1 METGKRPL
9 SDRLVLL
16 DGSMPCRKL
25 KLDIVFIERKK
36 FRELSFK
43 MATNKQAVIISAA
56 RTPTGKFQGLLKGFS
71 APELGSIAI
80 KEAVSRAGISSDKVD
95 EVIMGC
101 VVQAGIGQAPA
112 RQAALKAGLA
122 PEVSALTIN
131 MVCGSGLRAVALAS
145 QAVQLGDAEYVV
157 AGGMESMSNIPY
169 ALQTAREGFR
179 MGNQTATDLMI
190 HDGLWCPFEN
200 WHMGNTGEVVA
211 EKYQISRDEQDNFAF
226 NSHRKAYEAQQ
237 AGRFADE
244 MVPVEIPQKKGD
256 PIILDYDEPVRPETT
271 VESLG
276 KLRPAFKKDGGTVT
290 AGNAPGV
297 NDGASA
303 LVVTSAE
310 NAASLGIEPLGR
322 VVAWASSGIEP
333 RLIMMAPVKGVQNVL
348 AKAGWDMK
356 DVDLFEL
363 NEAFSV
369 QALGV
374 MKELGLDIEKVNV
387 NGGAVALGHAIGNS
401 GGRVLTTL
409 LHEMKRRRAKR
420 GVAALCLGGGN
431 SVALAVE
438 RD

>member
-1 METGKRPL
+1 M
-9 SDRLVLL
+9 SDIK
-16 DGSMPCRKL
+16 D
-25 KLDIVFIERKK
+25 
-36 FRELSFK
+36 
-43 MATNKQAVIISAA
+43 AVIISAA
-56 RTPTGKFQGLLKGFS
+56 RTPTGKFQGALKPFS
-71 APELGSIAI
+71 ATDLGAKAI
-80 KEAVSRAGISSDKVD
+80 REAVKRAGINPADVD

-101 VVQAGIGQAPA
+101 VVQAGLGQAPA
-112 RQAALKAGLA
+112 RQAALKADLP

-131 MVCGSGLRAVALAS
+131 MVCGSGLRAVALAAQS
-145 QAVQLGDAEYVV
+145 IKLGDADFVV

-169 ALQTAREGFR
+169 ALPNARDGYR
-179 MGNQTATDLMI
+179 MGNGNIVDLMV

-211 EKYQISRDEQDNFAF
+211 EKYQISREQQDDYAY
-226 NSHRKAYEAQQ
+226 NSHRKAHEATTS
-237 AGRFADE
+237 GRFKDE
-244 MVPVEIPQKKGD
+244 IVPIEIPQKKGE
-256 PIILDYDEPVRPETT
+256 PIVFDNDETIREDTT
-271 VESLG
+271 VETLG
-276 KLRPAFKKDGGTVT
+276 KLKAAFKKEGGTVT

-310 NAASLGIEPLGR
+310 KARELGIEPLARIVGY
-322 VVAWASSGIEP
+322 ATSGIEP
-333 RLIMMAPVKGVQNVL
+333 KMIMMAPVQGVLNVL
-348 AKAGWDMK
+348 EKTGWKME

-374 MKELGLDIEKVNV
+374 MKELGLMMEKVNV

-409 LHEMKRRRAKR
+409 LYEMKRRGAKK
-420 GVAALCLGGGN
+420 GIAALCLGGGN
-431 SVALAVE
+431 SVAMAVE

>member
-1 METGKRPL
+1 MT
-9 SDRLVLL
+9 
-16 DGSMPCRKL
+16 
-25 KLDIVFIERKK
+25 
-36 FRELSFK
+36 
-43 MATNKQAVIISAA
+43 TNKTAVIISAA
-56 RTPTGKFQGLLKGFS
+56 RTPTGKFQGALKGFS
-71 APELGSIAI
+71 APDLGAIAI
-80 KEAVSRAGISSDKVD
+80 REAVKRAGISPDKVD

-101 VVQAGIGQAPA
+101 VVAAGQGQAPA
-112 RQAALKAGLA
+112 RQAALKADLS

-145 QAVQLGDAEYVV
+145 QAIALGDAEYVV

-169 ALQTAREGFR
+169 TLQTARDGFR

-211 EKYQISRDEQDNFAF
+211 EKYNISR
-226 NSHRKAYEAQQ
+226 EAQDDFAAASHQKAAAAQ
-237 AGRFADE
+237 AAGKFADE
-244 MVPVEIPQKKGD
+244 IVTIEIPQKKGD
-256 PIILDYDEPVRPETT
+256 PIVLDYDEPVRPDTT
-271 VESLG
+271 AESLA
-276 KLRPAFKKDGGTVT
+276 KLKPAFKKDGGTVT

-310 NAASLGIEPLGR
+310 NAAALGIEPLGR

-333 RLIMMAPVKGVQNVL
+333 KLIMMAPVKGVQNVL
-348 AKAGWDMK
+348 AKAGWSMA

-374 MKELGLDIEKVNV
+374 MQELGLDMEKVNV

-409 LHEMKRRRAKR
+409 LYEMKRRGVKR

-431 SVALAVE
+431 SVAMAVE

>member
-1 METGKRPL
+1 MR
-9 SDRLVLL
+9 D
-16 DGSMPCRKL
+16 
-25 KLDIVFIERKK
+25 
-36 FRELSFK
+36 
-43 MATNKQAVIISAA
+43 AVIISAM

-71 APELGSIAI
+71 APDLGAVAI
-80 KEAVSRAGISSDKVD
+80 KAAVEKAGIKPEEID

-101 VVQAGIGQAPA
+101 VVSAGIGQAPA
-112 RQAALKAGLA
+112 RQAALKAGLP

-131 MVCGSGLRAVALAS
+131 MVCGSGLRAVALAAQS
-145 QAVQLGDAEYVV
+145 VMLGDADVVV

-211 EKYQISRDEQDNFAF
+211 EKHQISRESQDEFAAA
-226 NSHRKAYEAQQ
+226 SHQKAIAAQQ
-237 AGRFADE
+237 AGKFADE
-244 MVPVEIPQKKGD
+244 IVPISIPQRKGD
-256 PIILDYDEPVRPETT
+256 PIVLDYDEPVRADTT
-271 VESLG
+271 PESLA
-276 KLRPAFKKDGGTVT
+276 KLKPAFKKDGGTVT

-303 LVVTSAE
+303 LIITTSEKAKE
-310 NAASLGIEPLGR
+310 LGIEPLAR
-322 VVAWASSGIEP
+322 IVAHATSGIEP
-333 RLIMMAPVKGVQNVL
+333 KYIMLAPVKGVQNVL
-348 AKAGWDMK
+348 KKANWEMSE
-356 DVDLFEL
+356 VDLFEL

-374 MKELGLDIEKVNV
+374 MKELGLNGDNVNV
-387 NGGAVALGHAIGNS
+387 NGGAVAMGHAIGNS

-409 LHEMKRRRAKR
+409 LHELKRSGKKK

-431 SVALAVE
+431 SVAMAVE
-438 RD
+438 RS

>member
-1 METGKRPL
+1 
-9 SDRLVLL
+9 
-16 DGSMPCRKL
+16 
-25 KLDIVFIERKK
+25 
-36 FRELSFK
+36 
-43 MATNKQAVIISAA
+43 MADNKEAVIISAA
-56 RTPTGKFQGLLKGFS
+56 RTPTGKFQGALKGFT
-71 APELGSIAI
+71 APELGAIAI
-80 KEAVSRAGISSDKVD
+80 KEAVKRAGVDPAKVD

-112 RQAALKAGLA
+112 RQAAIKAGLP
-122 PEVSALTIN
+122 PEVSALTVN

-145 QAVQLGDAEYVV
+145 QSIKLGDSEFVV

-169 ALQTAREGFR
+169 AMPGARDGYR
-179 MGNQTATDLMI
+179 MGNQTVVDLMV

-200 WHMGNTGEVVA
+200 WHMGNTGEIVA
-211 EKYQISRDEQDNFAF
+211 DKYEITREEQDEFAF
-226 NSHRKAYEAQQ
+226 GSHRKAAEAQA
-237 AGRFADE
+237 AGRFKDE
-244 MVPVEIPQKKGD
+244 IVPIEIPQKKGE
-256 PIILDYDEPVRPETT
+256 PIILDYDEPVRPDTT

-276 KLRPAFKKDGGTVT
+276 KLKPAFKKENGTVT

-303 LVVTSAE
+303 VVVTSAE
-310 NAASLGIEPLGR
+310 KARELGIEPLGR
-322 VVAWASSGIEP
+322 VVASATSGIEP
-333 RLIMMAPVKGVQNVL
+333 KLIMMAPVQGVLNVL
-348 AKAGWDMK
+348 EKAGWRME

-374 MKELGLDIEKVNV
+374 MMELGLDKEKVNV

-409 LHEMKRRRAKR
+409 LFEMKRRGAKK

-431 SVALAVE
+431 SVAMAVE
-438 RD
+438 RV